1 MLSLLSK
8 LAIAGV
14 TATAILSPRLA
25 AADVLLNQLPA
36 PPLGGGQVSSGSFRG
51 FDDFKLA
58 QASTITSVQWVGG
71 WLTTASPFTISFTTD
86 GSPGS
91 DLPNTTPFITETVT
105 PTMTLYG
112 SFPDGSPYENEFTAI
127 LPQSVSLAAGTD
139 YWISIYDPTEDW
151 TWTRASAAAPDPGAL
166 PAGLAA
172 HLYSGGLE
180 QIGIDLSFALI
191 GEPTPTSVPEP
202 GSLALFG
209 SALAALGLTRRLKKA

>member
-1 MLSLLSK
+1 MLSVLSK

-36 PPLGGGQVSSGSFRG
+36 PTLGGGQVSSGSFRG

-71 WLTTASPFTISFTTD
+71 WLSTAPPFTISFTTD
-86 GSPGS
+86 AFGL

-105 PTMTLYG
+105 PTMTIYG

-151 TWTRASAAAPDPGAL
+151 TWTKASVAAPAPGAL
-166 PAGLAA
+166 LSGSAA
-172 HLYSGGLE
+172 HLYSGGLQ
-180 QIGIDLSFALI
+180 QIDIDLSFALI
-191 GEPTPTSVPEP
+191 GEATPTSVPEP